1 MNSAV
6 SAKPAAFLEPADVKR
21 ILYLAVPAQLA
32 LLTQTGV
39 NLVDTYLIGLLEEPD
54 RSAGQAMLSFSLA
67 LLWAVGGFL
76 VGLSIDGPKDLHDRF
91 RITRRGATASPATA
105 TARRTASSRP
115 PAASSPQLSLPRHQ
129 SVCRIE
135 TSKQGVRS

>member
-1 MNSAV
+1 LGLDFYRKV
-6 SAKPAAFLEPADVKR
+6 AALQQKYANGKCVEND
-21 ILYLAVPAQLA
+21 L
-32 LLTQTGV
+32 QT
-39 NLVDTYLIGLLEEPD
+39 NGLLLNEAWCDFLKEH
-54 RSAGQAMLSFSLA
+54 
-67 LLWAVGGFL
+67 GFL
-76 VGLSIDGPKDLHDRF
+76 VGLSIDGPKHLHDRF
-91 RITRRGATASPATA
+91 RITRRGATASPPTA